1 MASELKRFDVFS
13 PDIYVALTNW
23 LWHDAPTLDQ
33 KARGVFL
40 ALAGSFNLDLKT
52 HIGIDRMADRTG
64 WSRKSVQ
71 RGLAELEDAGVI
83 EVQRR
88 FANSSEITLADEVA
102 YSVNLTERR
111 EGLFGQSDRK
121 GDDCSVNLTSP
132 FGHSDLRNTDRD
144 NSELKTNVKNK
155 SASIGQPDRKGD
167 EEHSA
172 ESKNP
177 RQLPGESFFDAF
189 RRERGISKPT
199 EAPPEPEEK
208 SPQPQPKTVDR
219 RSERRRRF
227 EELVAANQEAGQ

>member
-23 LWHDAPTLDQ
+23 LWHDAPTLGQ

-40 ALAGSFNLDLKT
+40 ALAGSFNPDLKT

-83 EVQRR
+83 DVQRR
-88 FANSSEITLADEVA
+88 FANSSEITLAAEVA
-102 YSVNLTERR
+102 YSVNLTETRDGR
-111 EGLFGQSDRK
+111 FGQSDRK

-132 FGHSDLRNTDRD
+132 FGHPDLRNTDRD
-144 NSELKTNVKNK
+144 NPELKNNVNNK
-155 SASIGQPDRKGD
+155 SASIGQPDRKVD
-167 EEHSA
+167 EDHSA

-177 RQLPGESFFDAF
+177 RLLPGESSFFAAF
-189 RRERGISKPT
+189 RRERGIPKST
-199 EAPPEPEEK
+199 EAPESEEK
-208 SPQPQPKTVDR
+208 SSQPQPKTEDR

-227 EELVAANQEAGQ
+227 EESVAAKQEARQ